1 MVRKWQTTSM
11 PLDFTAIDFETANG
25 SPASPCAVGLVRV
38 RDSKP
43 VETLELLFRPPVP
56 HDWFSEANIRV
67 HGITAA
73 MVQAAHS
80 YSEVINQMLEFIDED
95 LLVAHNASFDMGV
108 LVASAKAINQE
119 LPKLSYG
126 CSLKIARK
134 TYNLDSYRLNAVAYA
149 IGHEEFEHH
158 NALAD
163 SEACARIVIHAAKRQ
178 GVQDL
183 PELLAA
189 TKVRLG
195 TL

>member
-1 MVRKWQTTSM
+1 M

-25 SPASPCAVGLVRV
+25 SPASPCAVGLIRV

-56 HDWFSEANIRV
+56 HDWFSEGNIRV
-67 HGITAA
+67 HGITPE
-73 MVQAAHS
+73 MVQNAPS

-119 LPKLSYG
+119 LPKLRYG
-126 CSLKIARK
+126 CSLRIARK
-134 TYNLDSYRLNAVAYA
+134 TYNLESYRLNAVAYA
-149 IGHEEFEHH
+149 IGHEDFEHH

-163 SEACARIVIHAAKRQ
+163 SDACARIVIHAAGRH
-178 GVQDL
+178 GVDNF
-183 PELLAA
+183 PGLLEV
-189 TKVRLG
+189 TKVKLG
-195 TL
+195 VL

>member
-1 MVRKWQTTSM
+1 M

-25 SPASPCAVGLVRV
+25 SPASACAVGLVRI

-43 VETLELLFRPPVP
+43 VATLELLFRPPIP
-56 HDWFSEANIRV
+56 HDWFSEGNIRV
-67 HGITAA
+67 HGITPEQVKDAP
-73 MVQAAHS
+73 M
-80 YSEVINQMLEFIDED
+80 YSEVIRQMLEFIDTD
-95 LLVAHNASFDMGV
+95 LLVAHNAAFDMGV
-108 LVASAKAINQE
+108 LAASAQAIEHE
-119 LPKLSYG
+119 LPQLRFG

-134 TYNLDSYRLNAVAYA
+134 TYNLESYRLNAVAYA

-163 SEACARIVIHAAKRQ
+163 SDACARIVIHAAQRH
-178 GVQDL
+178 GVEDL
-183 PELLAA
+183 PALLQA

>member
-25 SPASPCAVGLVRV
+25 SPASPCAVGLIRV

-43 VETLELLFRPPVP
+43 VATLELLFRPPVP
-56 HDWFSEANIRV
+56 HDWFSEGNIRV
-67 HGITAA
+67 HGITPA
-73 MVQAAHS
+73 MVQDAPE
-80 YSEVINQMLEFIDED
+80 YSEVINQILEFIDED

-108 LVASAKAINQE
+108 LAASAKAINQE
-119 LPKLSYG
+119 LPKLRYG

-134 TYNLDSYRLNAVAYA
+134 TYNLESYRLNAVAYA

-163 SEACARIVIHAAKRQ
+163 SDACARIVIHAAQRH

-183 PELLAA
+183 LELLAV

>member
-1 MVRKWQTTSM
+1 VVRKWQTTSM

-25 SPASPCAVGLVRV
+25 SPASPCAVGLIRV

-56 HDWFSEANIRV
+56 HDWFSEVNIRV
-67 HGITAA
+67 HGITPV
-73 MVQAAHS
+73 MVEDAPT
-80 YSEVINQMLEFIDED
+80 YSEVINQVLEFIDED
-95 LLVAHNASFDMGV
+95 LLVAHNATFDMGV
-108 LVASAKAINQE
+108 LAASARAINHQ

-134 TYNLDSYRLNAVAYA
+134 TYNLESYRLNAVAYA

-163 SEACARIVIHAAKRQ
+163 SDACARIVIHAAQRH

-183 PELLAA
+183 PELLVA

-195 TL
+195 AL

>member
-67 HGITAA
+67 HGIAAA
-73 MVQAAHS
+73 MVQDAPA
-80 YSEVINQMLEFIDED
+80 YAEVINLMLDFIDED
-95 LLVAHNASFDMGV
+95 LLVAHNTPFDMGV
-108 LVASAKAINQE
+108 LAASAKAINQE
-119 LPKLSYG
+119 LPKLRYG

-163 SEACARIVIHAAKRQ
+163 SEACARIVIHAAQRH

-183 PELLAA
+183 PELLAV

>member
-25 SPASPCAVGLVRV
+25 SPASPCAVGLIRV

-43 VETLELLFRPPVP
+43 VATLELLFRPPVP
-56 HDWFSEANIRV
+56 HDWFSEGNIRV
-67 HGITAA
+67 HGITPA
-73 MVQAAHS
+73 MVQDAPA

-108 LVASAKAINQE
+108 LAASAKAINHE
-119 LPKLSYG
+119 LPKLRYG

-134 TYNLDSYRLNAVAYA
+134 TYNLESYRLNAVAYA
-149 IGHEEFEHH
+149 VGHEEFEHH

-163 SEACARIVIHAAKRQ
+163 SDACARIVINAAQRH

-195 TL
+195 AL

>member
-1 MVRKWQTTSM
+1 VVRKWQTTSM

-25 SPASPCAVGLVRV
+25 SPASPCAVGLIRV

-43 VETLELLFRPPVP
+43 VATLELLFRPPVP
-56 HDWFSEANIRV
+56 HDWFSEGNTRV
-67 HGITAA
+67 HGITPA
-73 MVQAAHS
+73 MVQDAPT

-108 LVASAKAINQE
+108 LAASAKAINHE
-119 LPKLSYG
+119 LPKLRYG

-134 TYNLDSYRLNAVAYA
+134 TYNLESYRLNAVAYA
-149 IGHEEFEHH
+149 VGHEEFEHH

-163 SEACARIVIHAAKRQ
+163 SDACARIVIHAAQRH

-189 TKVRLG
+189 TKARLG
-195 TL
+195 AL

>member
-25 SPASPCAVGLVRV
+25 SPASPCAVGLIRV

-43 VETLELLFRPPVP
+43 VATLELLFRPPVP
-56 HDWFSEANIRV
+56 HDWFSEGNIRV
-67 HGITAA
+67 HGITPA
-73 MVQAAHS
+73 MVQDAPA
-80 YSEVINQMLEFIDED
+80 YSEVINQMLEFIDQD

-108 LVASAKAINQE
+108 LAASAKAINQE
-119 LPKLSYG
+119 LPKLHYG

-134 TYNLDSYRLNAVAYA
+134 TYNLESYRLNAVAYA

-163 SEACARIVIHAAKRQ
+163 SDACARIVIHAAQRH
-178 GVQDL
+178 GAQDL

-195 TL
+195 AL

>member
-1 MVRKWQTTSM
+1 VVFKWQTTSM

-25 SPASPCAVGLVRV
+25 SPASPCAVGLIRV

-67 HGITAA
+67 HGITPA
-73 MVQAAHS
+73 MVKDAPT
-80 YSEVINQMLEFIDED
+80 YSQVINQMLEFIDQD

-134 TYNLDSYRLNAVAYA
+134 TYNLESYRLNAVAYA
-149 IGHEEFEHH
+149 VGHEEFEHH

-163 SEACARIVIHAAKRQ
+163 SDACARIVIHAAARH

-183 PELLAA
+183 PELLVA